1 MFRVVMFDDRNTEH
15 YIEAIKCTS
24 VEEGIQKGRQYID
37 DFKDCDDGT
46 TPRHLDYRVEVVFY
60 RTTVYDDAEPDI
72 AIEVFECEKE
82 LTAVHKAKTALKTLR
97 CEHRL
102 PMGRFTFRLERLWKE
117 VL

>member
-60 RTTVYDDAEPDI
+60 RTNSTRKQTNGKETDRPLTVRS
-72 AIEVFECEKE
+72 F
-82 LTAVHKAKTALKTLR
+82 
-97 CEHRL
+97 
-102 PMGRFTFRLERLWKE
+102 MGMIPIWTRRSSSSGQARRASPPPLSC
-117 VL
+117 